1 MELATL
7 RAKHAALAPVLT
19 ERSRR
24 VWAATEAQAIGYGGT
39 ALVARATG
47 IATSTIQRG
56 LRELTADE
64 PLAGG
69 RTRRA
74 GGGRKRA
81 IDLDATLLRDL
92 DALVEPTAPGDPDS
106 PLRWTCQSARTLAVA
121 LDGLGHRVSHTVVAE
136 LLHGLGYS
144 LQGNAKT
151 REGRQHVDRDA
162 QFRYIARRVRR
173 AQRQQ
178 QPTISVDTKKK
189 ELVGAF
195 KNAGRT
201 WRPAKTP
208 QRVQVHDFVISAT
221 ATTGGKAIP
230 YGIYDLHRNE
240 GWVSV
245 GIDHDTASFA
255 VRSIQR
261 WWQHMGRPAYRHAQS
276 LLITADA
283 GGSNGARLR
292 LWKWELQRLAN
303 RTGLVITV
311 CHFPPGT
318 SKWNKIEHRLF
329 SHIAMNWRGTPLV
342 DLATIVSLIGSTHSR
357 SGLRV
362 RSELDRGQYPGGAL
376 SRFHATANYPI
387 HPAATSTQNLLRA
400 ASLLRPVT
408 YRGPRSSL
416 ENRRTSPHPIP
427 RDTRGCGAD
436 GGEPIGDVEEAVPRP
451 TRNRFLHDTVE
462 HDANALELSGRPT
475 RLETAASGAHAGGS
489 VGGRPPR
496 GCSRTDRCSEAPM
509 ASPCDRRRSSCAA
522 YR

>member
-56 LRELTADE
+56 LRKLTADE

-74 GGGRKRA
+74 GGGRRKRA
-81 IDLDATLLRDL
+81 IDLNATLLRDL

-106 PLRWTCQSARTLAVA
+106 PLRWTCQSAQTLAVA

-208 QRVQVHDFVISAT
+208 QRVQVHDFVIPAT

-261 WWQHMGRPAYRHAQS
+261 WWQHMGRPAYRQAQS

-362 RSELDRGQYPGGAL
+362 RSELDRGQYPGGITVTDAQL
-376 SRFHATANYPI
+376 ATVRLERHRFHGDWNYTI
-387 HPAATSTQNLLRA
+387 HPAAPRTQK
-400 ASLLRPVT
+400 
-408 YRGPRSSL
+408 
-416 ENRRTSPHPIP
+416 
-427 RDTRGCGAD
+427 
-436 GGEPIGDVEEAVPRP
+436 
-451 TRNRFLHDTVE
+451 
-462 HDANALELSGRPT
+462 
-475 RLETAASGAHAGGS
+475 S
-489 VGGRPPR
+489 VIV
-496 GCSRTDRCSEAPM
+496 
-509 ASPCDRRRSSCAA
+509 
-522 YR
+522 

>member
-1 MELATL
+1 M
-7 RAKHAALAPVLT
+7 RW
-19 ERSRR
+19 S
-24 VWAATEAQAIGYGGT
+24 
-39 ALVARATG
+39 
-47 IATSTIQRG
+47 S
-56 LRELTADE
+56 
-64 PLAGG
+64 
-69 RTRRA
+69 
-74 GGGRKRA
+74 
-81 IDLDATLLRDL
+81 
-92 DALVEPTAPGDPDS
+92 PTAPGDPDS
-106 PLRWTCQSARTLAVA
+106 PLRWTCQSARTLTVA

-208 QRVQVHDFVISAT
+208 QRVQVHDFVIPAT

-245 GIDHDTASFA
+245 GIDHDTARFA

-292 LWKWELQRLAN
+292 WWQWELQRLAN

-362 RSELDRGQYPGGAL
+362 RSELDRGQYPGGITVTDAQL
-376 SRFHATANYPI
+376 ATVRLERHRFHGDWNYTI
-387 HPAATSTQNLLRA
+387 HPAAPRTQK
-400 ASLLRPVT
+400 
-408 YRGPRSSL
+408 
-416 ENRRTSPHPIP
+416 
-427 RDTRGCGAD
+427 
-436 GGEPIGDVEEAVPRP
+436 
-451 TRNRFLHDTVE
+451 
-462 HDANALELSGRPT
+462 
-475 RLETAASGAHAGGS
+475 S
-489 VGGRPPR
+489 VIV
-496 GCSRTDRCSEAPM
+496 
-509 ASPCDRRRSSCAA
+509 
-522 YR
+522 